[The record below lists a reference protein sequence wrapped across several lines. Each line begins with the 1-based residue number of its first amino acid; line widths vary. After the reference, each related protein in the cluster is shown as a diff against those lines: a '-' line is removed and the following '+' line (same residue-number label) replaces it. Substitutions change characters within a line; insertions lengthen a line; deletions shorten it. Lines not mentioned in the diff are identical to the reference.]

1 MDEHIFKMR
10 VTKWEEGAASLHGS
24 YDDLS
29 PQEQNA
35 FNTLYNLW
43 RNAAFS
49 DDLKNRVERQVK
61 LLSDSDKLHNNN
73 RDIVLAS
80 KNFRSMSRELYGT
93 DVATLRQFVA
103 YMKNKC
109 GGPVRN
115 NNRPQPTSSPRP
127 ATNNRPQ
134 PTSSPRPVTNNRPQP
149 TSSPRPVTNNRPQP
163 TSSPRPVTNNRPQ
176 PTSSPRPVTNNRP
189 QPTSSPRPVTNNR
202 PQPTSSPRPVT
213 NNRPQ
218 PTTNHSFR
226 PTGNSG
232 HGGDGNDGTHFS
244 RDMIGYAVGVMLLI
258 GICVAMAAG
267 WSHATAP
274 KPYDYA
280 KWLRT
285 EWNGETGGMPTTLIV
300 DTVCGDSVE
309 ARLMISK
316 AGGLVK
322 ENLKGSLEIA
332 SEGCYVYLRNSDPQT
347 NDSSV
352 IRLLVAQEAVRM
364 GGSVQTSDSTSLAM
378 SLLRAG
384 SKEKVKVQAGTS
396 QPKQS
401 KKNRKSQRT
410 RKTDNSN
417 GSYSSSSSTN
427 TSSASHSVR
436 NKPTEEAQPAASE
449 PSQPDPSKGG
459 FRLEVIKKE

>member
-35 FNTLYNLW
+35 FETLYNLW

-115 NNRPQPTSSPRP
+115 
-127 ATNNRPQ
+127 
-134 PTSSPRPVTNNRPQP
+134 
-149 TSSPRPVTNNRPQP
+149 
-163 TSSPRPVTNNRPQ
+163 
-176 PTSSPRPVTNNRP
+176 NNRP

>member
-109 GGPVRN
+109 GGPVRT

-127 ATNNRPQ
+127 A
-134 PTSSPRPVTNNRPQP
+134 
-149 TSSPRPVTNNRPQP
+149 
-163 TSSPRPVTNNRPQ
+163 
-176 PTSSPRPVTNNRP
+176 
-189 QPTSSPRPVTNNR
+189 TNNR

-401 KKNRKSQRT
+401 KKNRKSRST

>member
-127 ATNNRPQ
+127 
-134 PTSSPRPVTNNRPQP
+134 
-149 TSSPRPVTNNRPQP
+149 
-163 TSSPRPVTNNRPQ
+163 
-176 PTSSPRPVTNNRP
+176 VTNNRP

-218 PTTNHSFR
+218 PTTNHSSR

-232 HGGDGNDGTHFS
+232 HGGDGNDDTHFS

-384 SKEKVKVQAGTS
+384 SKEKVKVQTVIS
-396 QPKQS
+396 KPKQS
-401 KKNRKSQRT
+401 KKNRKSRST

-427 TSSASHSVR
+427 TRSASHSVR

>member
-10 VTKWEEGAASLHGS
+10 VTKWEEGAASLKGS
-24 YDDLS
+24 FDDLS

-35 FNTLYNLW
+35 FDTLCNLW

-93 DVATLRQFVA
+93 DEATLQQFVA

-115 NNRPQPTSSPRP
+115 N
-127 ATNNRPQ
+127 NNRPQ

-149 TSSPRPVTNNRPQP
+149 TSSPRPA
-163 TSSPRPVTNNRPQ
+163 
-176 PTSSPRPVTNNRP
+176 
-189 QPTSSPRPVTNNR
+189 
-202 PQPTSSPRPVT
+202 T

-218 PTTNHSFR
+218 PTTNHSSR

-232 HGGDGNDGTHFS
+232 HGGDGNDDTHFS

-300 DTVCGDSVE
+300 DTVRGDSVE

-332 SEGCYVYLRNSDPQT
+332 SEGCYVYLRNSDPQA

-384 SKEKVKVQAGTS
+384 SKEKVDVQTVIS
-396 QPKQS
+396 KPKQS
-401 KKNRKSQRT
+401 KKNRKSRST
-410 RKTDNSN
+410 RKSDNSN

-427 TSSASHSVR
+427 TRSTSHSVR

>member
-35 FNTLYNLW
+35 FDTLYNLW

-127 ATNNRPQ
+127 
-134 PTSSPRPVTNNRPQP
+134 VTNNRPQP
-149 TSSPRPVTNNRPQP
+149 TSSPRPA
-163 TSSPRPVTNNRPQ
+163 
-176 PTSSPRPVTNNRP
+176 
-189 QPTSSPRPVTNNR
+189 TNNR

-285 EWNGETGGMPTTLIV
+285 EWNGETGRMPTTLIV

-332 SEGCYVYLRNSDPQT
+332 SEGCYVYMRNSDPQT

-384 SKEKVKVQAGTS
+384 SNEKVDVQTVIS
-396 QPKQS
+396 KPKQS
-401 KKNRKSQRT
+401 KKNSKSHRT
-410 RKTDNSN
+410 RKTNNSN

>member
-127 ATNNRPQ
+127 
-134 PTSSPRPVTNNRPQP
+134 
-149 TSSPRPVTNNRPQP
+149 
-163 TSSPRPVTNNRPQ
+163 
-176 PTSSPRPVTNNRP
+176 
-189 QPTSSPRPVTNNR
+189 
-202 PQPTSSPRPVT
+202 VT

-232 HGGDGNDGTHFS
+232 HGGDGNDGTRFR

-300 DTVCGDSVE
+300 DTVYGDSVE

-384 SKEKVKVQAGTS
+384 SNEKVDVQTVIS
-396 QPKQS
+396 KPKQS

>member
-127 ATNNRPQ
+127 
-134 PTSSPRPVTNNRPQP
+134 VTNNRPQP
-149 TSSPRPVTNNRPQP
+149 M
-163 TSSPRPVTNNRPQ
+163 
-176 PTSSPRPVTNNRP
+176 
-189 QPTSSPRPVTNNR
+189 
-202 PQPTSSPRPVT
+202 
-213 NNRPQ
+213 
-218 PTTNHSFR
+218 TNHSFR

-244 RDMIGYAVGVMLLI
+244 RDMIGYAVGVVLLI

-384 SKEKVKVQAGTS
+384 SKEKVQAGTS

-401 KKNRKSQRT
+401 KKNRKSHST

>member
-109 GGPVRN
+109 GGPVRT

-127 ATNNRPQ
+127 A
-134 PTSSPRPVTNNRPQP
+134 
-149 TSSPRPVTNNRPQP
+149 
-163 TSSPRPVTNNRPQ
+163 
-176 PTSSPRPVTNNRP
+176 
-189 QPTSSPRPVTNNR
+189 TNNR

>member
-127 ATNNRPQ
+127 
-134 PTSSPRPVTNNRPQP
+134 VTNNRPQP

-163 TSSPRPVTNNRPQ
+163 TSSPRPA
-176 PTSSPRPVTNNRP
+176 
-189 QPTSSPRPVTNNR
+189 
-202 PQPTSSPRPVT
+202 T

-218 PTTNHSFR
+218 PTTDHSFR

-232 HGGDGNDGTHFS
+232 HGGDGNDGTRFS
-244 RDMIGYAVGVMLLI
+244 RDMIGYAVGVILLI

-322 ENLKGSLEIA
+322 ESLKGSLEIA
-332 SEGCYVYLRNSDPQT
+332 SEGCYVYMRNSDPQT

-378 SLLRAG
+378 SLLRSG
-384 SKEKVKVQAGTS
+384 SKEKVDVQTVIS
-396 QPKQS
+396 KPKQS
-401 KKNRKSQRT
+401 KKNRKSRST
-410 RKTDNSN
+410 RKSDSSN

-427 TSSASHSVR
+427 TRSASHSVR

>member
-109 GGPVRN
+109 GGPVR
-115 NNRPQPTSSPRP
+115 
-127 ATNNRPQ
+127 
-134 PTSSPRPVTNNRPQP
+134 
-149 TSSPRPVTNNRPQP
+149 
-163 TSSPRPVTNNRPQ
+163 
-176 PTSSPRPVTNNRP
+176 
-189 QPTSSPRPVTNNR
+189 TNNR

-384 SKEKVKVQAGTS
+384 SNEKVKVQAGTS

-401 KKNRKSQRT
+401 KKNSKSRSTRKS
-410 RKTDNSN
+410 DSSN

-427 TSSASHSVR
+427 TRSTSHSVR

>member
-35 FNTLYNLW
+35 FETLYNLW

-115 NNRPQPTSSPRP
+115 
-127 ATNNRPQ
+127 
-134 PTSSPRPVTNNRPQP
+134 
-149 TSSPRPVTNNRPQP
+149 
-163 TSSPRPVTNNRPQ
+163 NNRPQ

>member
-127 ATNNRPQ
+127 A
-134 PTSSPRPVTNNRPQP
+134 
-149 TSSPRPVTNNRPQP
+149 
-163 TSSPRPVTNNRPQ
+163 
-176 PTSSPRPVTNNRP
+176 
-189 QPTSSPRPVTNNR
+189 
-202 PQPTSSPRPVT
+202 T

-384 SKEKVKVQAGTS
+384 SKEKVKGQAGTY

>member
-176 PTSSPRPVTNNRP
+176 PT
-189 QPTSSPRPVTNNR
+189 
-202 PQPTSSPRPVT
+202 
-213 NNRPQ
+213 
-218 PTTNHSFR
+218 TNHSFR

-300 DTVCGDSVE
+300 DTVRGDSVE

-384 SKEKVKVQAGTS
+384 SNEKVKVQAGTY

-401 KKNRKSQRT
+401 KKNRKLRST
-410 RKTDNSN
+410 RKTNNSN

>member
-35 FNTLYNLW
+35 FDTLYNLW

-127 ATNNRPQ
+127 
-134 PTSSPRPVTNNRPQP
+134 
-149 TSSPRPVTNNRPQP
+149 
-163 TSSPRPVTNNRPQ
+163 
-176 PTSSPRPVTNNRP
+176 
-189 QPTSSPRPVTNNR
+189 
-202 PQPTSSPRPVT
+202 VT

-218 PTTNHSFR
+218 PTTNHSSR

-384 SKEKVKVQAGTS
+384 SKEKVDVQTVIS
-396 QPKQS
+396 KPKQS

>member
-10 VTKWEEGAASLHGS
+10 VTKWEEGAASLHAS

-127 ATNNRPQ
+127 
-134 PTSSPRPVTNNRPQP
+134 VTNNRPQP
-149 TSSPRPVTNNRPQP
+149 TSS
-163 TSSPRPVTNNRPQ
+163 S
-176 PTSSPRPVTNNRP
+176 
-189 QPTSSPRPVTNNR
+189 
-202 PQPTSSPRPVT
+202 RPVT

-218 PTTNHSFR
+218 PTTNHSSR

-232 HGGDGNDGTHFS
+232 HGGDGNDDTRFG

-300 DTVCGDSVE
+300 DTVYGDSVE

-384 SKEKVKVQAGTS
+384 SNEKVKVQTGTY

-401 KKNRKSQRT
+401 KKNRKSRST

-427 TSSASHSVR
+427 TRSTSHSVR
-436 NKPTEEAQPAASE
+436 NKPTEEAQPTASE

>member
-35 FNTLYNLW
+35 FDTLYNLW
-43 RNAAFS
+43 RNAAFG
-49 DDLKNRVERQVK
+49 DDLKNRVERQVR

-149 TSSPRPVTNNRPQP
+149 T
-163 TSSPRPVTNNRPQ
+163 
-176 PTSSPRPVTNNRP
+176 
-189 QPTSSPRPVTNNR
+189 
-202 PQPTSSPRPVT
+202 
-213 NNRPQ
+213 
-218 PTTNHSFR
+218 TNHSFR

-232 HGGDGNDGTHFS
+232 HVGDGNDGTHFS

>member
-127 ATNNRPQ
+127 A
-134 PTSSPRPVTNNRPQP
+134 
-149 TSSPRPVTNNRPQP
+149 
-163 TSSPRPVTNNRPQ
+163 
-176 PTSSPRPVTNNRP
+176 TNNRP

-352 IRLLVAQEAVRM
+352 IRLLVAPEAVRM

>member
-127 ATNNRPQ
+127 A
-134 PTSSPRPVTNNRPQP
+134 
-149 TSSPRPVTNNRPQP
+149 
-163 TSSPRPVTNNRPQ
+163 
-176 PTSSPRPVTNNRP
+176 
-189 QPTSSPRPVTNNR
+189 TNNR

-384 SKEKVKVQAGTS
+384 SNEKVDVQTVIS
-396 QPKQS
+396 KPKQS
-401 KKNRKSQRT
+401 KKNRKSRST

-436 NKPTEEAQPAASE
+436 NKPTEEARPAASE

>member
-10 VTKWEEGAASLHGS
+10 VTKWEEGAASLKGS
-24 YDDLS
+24 FDDLS

-35 FNTLYNLW
+35 FDTLYHLW

-93 DVATLRQFVA
+93 DEATLRQFVA

-115 NNRPQPTSSPRP
+115 N
-127 ATNNRPQ
+127 NNRPQ

-163 TSSPRPVTNNRPQ
+163 TSSPRPA
-176 PTSSPRPVTNNRP
+176 
-189 QPTSSPRPVTNNR
+189 
-202 PQPTSSPRPVT
+202 T

-232 HGGDGNDGTHFS
+232 HGGDGNDGTRFS
-244 RDMIGYAVGVMLLI
+244 RDMIGYAVGVILLI

-300 DTVCGDSVE
+300 DTVRGDSVE

-332 SEGCYVYLRNSDPQT
+332 SEGCYVYLRNSDPQA

-384 SKEKVKVQAGTS
+384 SKEKVDVQTVIS
-396 QPKQS
+396 KPKQS
-401 KKNRKSQRT
+401 KKNSKSRSTRKS
-410 RKTDNSN
+410 DSSN

-427 TSSASHSVR
+427 TRSTSHSVR

>member
-109 GGPVRN
+109 GGPVRT

-149 TSSPRPVTNNRPQP
+149 TSSPRPVTNNRPHTTTGP
-163 TSSPRPVTNNRPQ
+163 SS
-176 PTSSPRPVTNNRP
+176 
-189 QPTSSPRPVTNNR
+189 
-202 PQPTSSPRPVT
+202 
-213 NNRPQ
+213 
-218 PTTNHSFR
+218 R

-332 SEGCYVYLRNSDPQT
+332 SEGCYVYLRNSDPQA

-384 SKEKVKVQAGTS
+384 SKEKVDVQTVIS
-396 QPKQS
+396 KPKQS
-401 KKNRKSQRT
+401 KKNRKSHRT
-410 RKTDNSN
+410 RKTESSN

-427 TSSASHSVR
+427 TRSASHSVR

>member
-35 FNTLYNLW
+35 FETLYNLW

-93 DVATLRQFVA
+93 DEATLRQFVA

-115 NNRPQPTSSPRP
+115 N
-127 ATNNRPQ
+127 
-134 PTSSPRPVTNNRPQP
+134 
-149 TSSPRPVTNNRPQP
+149 
-163 TSSPRPVTNNRPQ
+163 
-176 PTSSPRPVTNNRP
+176 
-189 QPTSSPRPVTNNR
+189 NNR

-232 HGGDGNDGTHFS
+232 HGGDGNDGTRFS
-244 RDMIGYAVGVMLLI
+244 RDMIGYAVGVILLI

-384 SKEKVKVQAGTS
+384 SNEKVDVQTVIS
-396 QPKQS
+396 KPKQS
-401 KKNRKSQRT
+401 KKNRKSRST
-410 RKTDNSN
+410 RKTDSSN

-427 TSSASHSVR
+427 TRSTSHSVR

>member
-109 GGPVRN
+109 GGPVRT

-127 ATNNRPQ
+127 A
-134 PTSSPRPVTNNRPQP
+134 
-149 TSSPRPVTNNRPQP
+149 
-163 TSSPRPVTNNRPQ
+163 
-176 PTSSPRPVTNNRP
+176 
-189 QPTSSPRPVTNNR
+189 TNNR

-232 HGGDGNDGTHFS
+232 HGGDGNDGTRFR

-300 DTVCGDSVE
+300 DTVYGDSVE

-364 GGSVQTSDSTSLAM
+364 GGSVQTSNSTSLAM

-384 SKEKVKVQAGTS
+384 SNEKVDVQTVIS
-396 QPKQS
+396 KPKQS

>member
-35 FNTLYNLW
+35 FDTLYNLW

-115 NNRPQPTSSPRP
+115 
-127 ATNNRPQ
+127 
-134 PTSSPRPVTNNRPQP
+134 
-149 TSSPRPVTNNRPQP
+149 
-163 TSSPRPVTNNRPQ
+163 NNRPQ

-300 DTVCGDSVE
+300 DTVRGDSVE

-427 TSSASHSVR
+427 TRSTSHSVR
-436 NKPTEEAQPAASE
+436 NKPTEEAQPAVSE

>member
-10 VTKWEEGAASLHGS
+10 VTKWEEGAASLNGS

-35 FNTLYNLW
+35 FDTLCNLW

-93 DVATLRQFVA
+93 DEATLRQFVA

-115 NNRPQPTSSPRP
+115 N
-127 ATNNRPQ
+127 NNRPQ

-149 TSSPRPVTNNRPQP
+149 TSSPRPATNNRPQ
-163 TSSPRPVTNNRPQ
+163 S
-176 PTSSPRPVTNNRP
+176 
-189 QPTSSPRPVTNNR
+189 
-202 PQPTSSPRPVT
+202 
-213 NNRPQ
+213 
-218 PTTNHSFR
+218 TTNHSFR

-232 HGGDGNDGTHFS
+232 HGGDGNDDTHFS

-384 SKEKVKVQAGTS
+384 SKEKVDVQTVIS
-396 QPKQS
+396 KPKQS
-401 KKNRKSQRT
+401 KKNRKSRST
-410 RKTDNSN
+410 RKSDSSN

-427 TSSASHSVR
+427 TRSASHSVR
-436 NKPTEEAQPAASE
+436 NKPTEEAQSAASE

>member
-163 TSSPRPVTNNRPQ
+163 T
-176 PTSSPRPVTNNRP
+176 
-189 QPTSSPRPVTNNR
+189 
-202 PQPTSSPRPVT
+202 
-213 NNRPQ
+213 
-218 PTTNHSFR
+218 TNHSFR

-232 HGGDGNDGTHFS
+232 HGGDGNDDTRFS

>member
-134 PTSSPRPVTNNRPQP
+134 PTSSPRPA
-149 TSSPRPVTNNRPQP
+149 
-163 TSSPRPVTNNRPQ
+163 
-176 PTSSPRPVTNNRP
+176 TNNRP

-280 KWLRT
+280 KWLRK

>member
-1 MDEHIFKMR
+1 MR

-115 NNRPQPTSSPRP
+115 N
-127 ATNNRPQ
+127 
-134 PTSSPRPVTNNRPQP
+134 
-149 TSSPRPVTNNRPQP
+149 
-163 TSSPRPVTNNRPQ
+163 
-176 PTSSPRPVTNNRP
+176 
-189 QPTSSPRPVTNNR
+189 NNR

>member
-35 FNTLYNLW
+35 FDTLYNLW

-115 NNRPQPTSSPRP
+115 NN
-127 ATNNRPQ
+127 NRPQ
-134 PTSSPRPVTNNRPQP
+134 PTSS
-149 TSSPRPVTNNRPQP
+149 S
-163 TSSPRPVTNNRPQ
+163 
-176 PTSSPRPVTNNRP
+176 
-189 QPTSSPRPVTNNR
+189 
-202 PQPTSSPRPVT
+202 RPVT

-384 SKEKVKVQAGTS
+384 SNEKVKVQTVMS
-396 QPKQS
+396 KPKQS

-417 GSYSSSSSTN
+417 GSYSSSNSTN

>member
-10 VTKWEEGAASLHGS
+10 VTKWEEGAASLNGS

-93 DVATLRQFVA
+93 DEATLRQFVA

-115 NNRPQPTSSPRP
+115 N
-127 ATNNRPQ
+127 NNRPQ

-149 TSSPRPVTNNRPQP
+149 TSSPRPA
-163 TSSPRPVTNNRPQ
+163 
-176 PTSSPRPVTNNRP
+176 
-189 QPTSSPRPVTNNR
+189 
-202 PQPTSSPRPVT
+202 T

-232 HGGDGNDGTHFS
+232 HGGDGNDGTRFS

-300 DTVCGDSVE
+300 DTVRGDSVE

-384 SKEKVKVQAGTS
+384 SNEKVDVQTVIS
-396 QPKQS
+396 KPKQS
-401 KKNRKSQRT
+401 KKNRKSRST

-427 TSSASHSVR
+427 TRSTSHSVR

>member
-35 FNTLYNLW
+35 FDTLYNLW

-163 TSSPRPVTNNRPQ
+163 T
-176 PTSSPRPVTNNRP
+176 
-189 QPTSSPRPVTNNR
+189 
-202 PQPTSSPRPVT
+202 
-213 NNRPQ
+213 
-218 PTTNHSFR
+218 TNHSSR

-232 HGGDGNDGTHFS
+232 HGGDGNDDTHFS

-401 KKNRKSQRT
+401 KKNRKSRST

>member
-1 MDEHIFKMR
+1 
-10 VTKWEEGAASLHGS
+10 
-24 YDDLS
+24 
-29 PQEQNA
+29 
-35 FNTLYNLW
+35 
-43 RNAAFS
+43 
-49 DDLKNRVERQVK
+49 
-61 LLSDSDKLHNNN
+61 
-73 RDIVLAS
+73 
-80 KNFRSMSRELYGT
+80 
-93 DVATLRQFVA
+93 
-103 YMKNKC
+103 
-109 GGPVRN
+109 
-115 NNRPQPTSSPRP
+115 
-127 ATNNRPQ
+127 
-134 PTSSPRPVTNNRPQP
+134 
-149 TSSPRPVTNNRPQP
+149 
-163 TSSPRPVTNNRPQ
+163 
-176 PTSSPRPVTNNRP
+176 
-189 QPTSSPRPVTNNR
+189 
-202 PQPTSSPRPVT
+202 
-213 NNRPQ
+213 
-218 PTTNHSFR
+218 
-226 PTGNSG
+226 
-232 HGGDGNDGTHFS
+232 
-244 RDMIGYAVGVMLLI
+244 MIGYAVGVVLLI

-300 DTVCGDSVE
+300 DTVRGDSVE

-384 SKEKVKVQAGTS
+384 SNEKVKVQTGTY

-401 KKNRKSQRT
+401 KKNRKSRST
-410 RKTDNSN
+410 RKSDSSN

-449 PSQPDPSKGG
+449 PSQPDLSKGG

>member
-35 FNTLYNLW
+35 FDTLYNLW

-115 NNRPQPTSSPRP
+115 NNNRPQPTSSSRP

-134 PTSSPRPVTNNRPQP
+134 PTSSH
-149 TSSPRPVTNNRPQP
+149 
-163 TSSPRPVTNNRPQ
+163 
-176 PTSSPRPVTNNRP
+176 
-189 QPTSSPRPVTNNR
+189 RPVTNNR

>member
-35 FNTLYNLW
+35 FDTLYNLW

-109 GGPVRN
+109 GGPVRT

-127 ATNNRPQ
+127 A
-134 PTSSPRPVTNNRPQP
+134 
-149 TSSPRPVTNNRPQP
+149 
-163 TSSPRPVTNNRPQ
+163 
-176 PTSSPRPVTNNRP
+176 TNNRP

-364 GGSVQTSDSTSLAM
+364 GGSVQTSYSTSLAM

-401 KKNRKSQRT
+401 KKNRKSRST

>member
-115 NNRPQPTSSPRP
+115 NN
-127 ATNNRPQ
+127 
-134 PTSSPRPVTNNRPQP
+134 
-149 TSSPRPVTNNRPQP
+149 
-163 TSSPRPVTNNRPQ
+163 
-176 PTSSPRPVTNNRP
+176 
-189 QPTSSPRPVTNNR
+189 NR

-218 PTTNHSFR
+218 PTTNHSSR

-232 HGGDGNDGTHFS
+232 HGGDGNDDTHFS

-384 SKEKVKVQAGTS
+384 SKEKVKVQAGTY

-436 NKPTEEAQPAASE
+436 NKSTEEAQPAASE

>member
-10 VTKWEEGAASLHGS
+10 VTKWEEGAASLEGS

-73 RDIVLAS
+73 RGIVLAS

-93 DVATLRQFVA
+93 DEATLRQFVA

-115 NNRPQPTSSPRP
+115 NNRPQPANSSPRP
-127 ATNNRPQ
+127 TPPPNSSSRPTPAANNRPH
-134 PTSSPRPVTNNRPQP
+134 
-149 TSSPRPVTNNRPQP
+149 
-163 TSSPRPVTNNRPQ
+163 
-176 PTSSPRPVTNNRP
+176 
-189 QPTSSPRPVTNNR
+189 
-202 PQPTSSPRPVT
+202 
-213 NNRPQ
+213 
-218 PTTNHSFR
+218 PTTGPSSR
-226 PTGNSG
+226 PTGNGGHRDSG
-232 HGGDGNDGTHFS
+232 PRIRFS
-244 RDMIGYAVGVMLLI
+244 RDMIGYAVGVILLI

-280 KWLRT
+280 KWLRM

-332 SEGCYVYLRNSDPQT
+332 SEGCYVYLRNSDPQA

-384 SKEKVKVQAGTS
+384 SKEKVDVQTVIS
-396 QPKQS
+396 KPKQS
-401 KKNRKSQRT
+401 KKNRKLRST
-410 RKTDNSN
+410 RKSDSSN

>member
-10 VTKWEEGAASLHGS
+10 VTKWEEGAASLEGS

-35 FNTLYNLW
+35 FDTLYNLW
-43 RNAAFS
+43 RNAAFG
-49 DDLKNRVERQVK
+49 DDLKNRVERQVR

-93 DVATLRQFVA
+93 DAATLRQFVA

-109 GGPVRN
+109 GGPVRT

-127 ATNNRPQ
+127 A
-134 PTSSPRPVTNNRPQP
+134 
-149 TSSPRPVTNNRPQP
+149 
-163 TSSPRPVTNNRPQ
+163 
-176 PTSSPRPVTNNRP
+176 
-189 QPTSSPRPVTNNR
+189 
-202 PQPTSSPRPVT
+202 T

-410 RKTDNSN
+410 HKTDNSN

>member
-149 TSSPRPVTNNRPQP
+149 T
-163 TSSPRPVTNNRPQ
+163 
-176 PTSSPRPVTNNRP
+176 
-189 QPTSSPRPVTNNR
+189 
-202 PQPTSSPRPVT
+202 
-213 NNRPQ
+213 
-218 PTTNHSFR
+218 TNHSFR

-244 RDMIGYAVGVMLLI
+244 RNMIGYAVGVILLI
-258 GICVAMAAG
+258 GICVAMAAV

-274 KPYDYA
+274 KPYYYA

-300 DTVCGDSVE
+300 DTVRGDSVE
-309 ARLMISK
+309 ARLMISR

-322 ENLKGSLEIA
+322 ESLKGSLEIA
-332 SEGCYVYLRNSDPQT
+332 SEGCYVYLRNSDPQA

-384 SKEKVKVQAGTS
+384 SKEKVEVQTGTS

-401 KKNRKSQRT
+401 KKNRKSRRT

>member
-127 ATNNRPQ
+127 A
-134 PTSSPRPVTNNRPQP
+134 
-149 TSSPRPVTNNRPQP
+149 
-163 TSSPRPVTNNRPQ
+163 
-176 PTSSPRPVTNNRP
+176 TNNRP

-401 KKNRKSQRT
+401 KKNRKSRST

-427 TSSASHSVR
+427 TRSTSHSVR

>member
-35 FNTLYNLW
+35 FDTLYNLW

-115 NNRPQPTSSPRP
+115 NNNRPQPTSSSRP

-134 PTSSPRPVTNNRPQP
+134 PTSSH
-149 TSSPRPVTNNRPQP
+149 
-163 TSSPRPVTNNRPQ
+163 
-176 PTSSPRPVTNNRP
+176 
-189 QPTSSPRPVTNNR
+189 RPVTNNR

-280 KWLRT
+280 EWLRT